1 MTAPDSAFRYEIAD
15 SEGADK
21 YVTTTIT
28 CHGRLTSQ
36 NKDELGALV
45 NPLIQS
51 GGRRIVL
58 DFADLDYLDSSGL
71 GAVVGLKVSAIN
83 KGLCTLQLVNLTPR
97 VKQLFSITNVLQM
110 LSE

>member
-1 MTAPDSAFRYEIAD
+1 MTTSGTGFQFEIAD
-15 SEGADK
+15 SEDADK

-36 NKDELGALV
+36 NKDELRALV
-45 NPLIQS
+45 NPLIQA

-58 DFADLDYLDSSGL
+58 DFADLEYLDSSGL

-83 KGLCTLQLVNLTPR
+83 KGLCTLQLINLTPR

>member
-1 MTAPDSAFRYEIAD
+1 MTAPDSTFRYEITE
-15 SEGADK
+15 SEDADK
-21 YVTTTIT
+21 YVTTTIA

-36 NKDELGALV
+36 NKDELRVLV

-83 KGLCTLQLVNLTPR
+83 KGLCTLLLVNLTPR

>member
-1 MTAPDSAFRYEIAD
+1 MTAPDSAFRYEITD
-15 SEGADK
+15 SEDANK

-28 CHGRLTSQ
+28 CHGRLITQ
-36 NKDELGALV
+36 NKEELRALV
-45 NPLIQS
+45 HPLIQR

-58 DFADLDYLDSSGL
+58 DFADLDYVDSSGL
-71 GAVVGLKVSAIN
+71 GAVVGLKASAIS